1 VSFEIDFDRE
11 LALNAERIGAFIAA
25 DTYPDT
31 VEPDLLRR
39 AVRDYPTR
47 GGKRLRSALLSW
59 TCGLFGGSEETAKP
73 AAAAVEIYHNWTLV
87 HDDIIDDDDLRRGH
101 PAAHVALGN
110 ALSASGIDAS
120 RKTAADFAVLAGDIQ
135 HGWAVA
141 TLARCIERG
150 VSTKTTLGLLKRLQ
164 ERVTIPLVSGEALDV
179 HLSLRPLEN
188 VAVEE
193 VERMMSLKTGA
204 LLEFCANA
212 GAAIALDSAEAA
224 DSDPRA
230 METAAFAREAGIAF
244 QLLDDW
250 LGVFGDES
258 TFGKPICSD
267 LAESK
272 PTVMLLD
279 AVSALD
285 GDDRTNLLSLLGRE
299 LDSAETAR
307 ARTLFEKSGAPE
319 RTRREAEKLAESAK
333 KRLDTFPDGKH
344 KSLLIAWTNLL
355 VNRKS

>member
-1 VSFEIDFDRE
+1 
-11 LALNAERIGAFIAA
+11 
-25 DTYPDT
+25 
-31 VEPDLLRR
+31 
-39 AVRDYPTR
+39 
-47 GGKRLRSALLSW
+47 
-59 TCGLFGGSEETAKP
+59 
-73 AAAAVEIYHNWTLV
+73 
-87 HDDIIDDDDLRRGH
+87 
-101 PAAHVALGN
+101 
-110 ALSASGIDAS
+110 
-120 RKTAADFAVLAGDIQ
+120 
-135 HGWAVA
+135 
-141 TLARCIERG
+141 
-150 VSTKTTLGLLKRLQ
+150 
-164 ERVTIPLVSGEALDV
+164 VSGEALDV

-212 GAAIALDSAEAA
+212 GAAIALDSAETA